1 MWRIKLQIGFL
12 VGDPVSLVSRFCA
25 FCADQ
30 ISNGAETETKQVN
43 LHLIVMVMVNM
54 VSNIQHYALE
64 ATPTKMII
72 CASASANI

>member
-30 ISNGAETETKQVN
+30 ISNGAETETKQDN
-43 LHLIVMVMVNM
+43 LHLIVIVMVNM
-54 VSNIQHYALE
+54 ASNIQVNDLWG
-64 ATPTKMII
+64 
-72 CASASANI
+72 